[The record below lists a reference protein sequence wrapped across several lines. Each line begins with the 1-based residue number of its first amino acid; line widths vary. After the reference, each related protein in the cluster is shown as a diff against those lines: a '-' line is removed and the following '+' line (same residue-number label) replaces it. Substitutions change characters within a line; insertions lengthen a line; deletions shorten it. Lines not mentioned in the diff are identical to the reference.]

1 MPLTVE
7 EFLEQDHLLKCMR
20 TELAAAGQHG
30 RPIQEQIDR
39 REAELRRHWSQGL
52 EGSLTEDEGSTVAAQ
67 LTEEAER
74 AGILAHATIE
84 RDDHGDA
91 WIKFHGS
98 KASIGSTH
106 RLALHASSPV
116 RVRAHWDVFVEFCP
130 HRPAPAPE
138 QLLLAPE
145 PTS

>member
-30 RPIQEQIDR
+30 RPIQEQIDS
-39 REAELRRHWSQGL
+39 REAELRRYWSQGL
-52 EGSLTEDEGSTVAAQ
+52 EGSLTEEDGRIVRAQ
-67 LTEEAER
+67 LTDEAAR
-74 AGILAHATIE
+74 ANILAHATVE
-84 RDDHGDA
+84 HDEHHT

-116 RVRAHWDVFVEFCP
+116 RVRAHWEVFIEFCP
-130 HRPAPAPE
+130 RRPAPSPE
-138 QLLLAPE
+138 QLSLAAAE